1 MIDDDSTTRDT
12 NVRLMF
18 NATPP
23 NHTPIAIR
31 DTAILRFHI
40 ASLKR
45 RDNEDIDYREPR
57 FKVITRMRRTMMKE
71 ENAQE
76 A

>member
-1 MIDDDSTTRDT
+1 
-12 NVRLMF
+12 MF
-18 NATPP
+18 SATPP

-40 ASLKR
+40 AILKK
-45 RDNEDIDYREPR
+45 RDNEDIDYWEPG
-57 FKVITRMRRTMMKE
+57 FKVITCTRRTMMKE
-71 ENAQE
+71 ENSQE

>member
-18 NATPP
+18 SATPP

-31 DTAILRFHI
+31 DTAILRFQI
-40 ASLKR
+40 AILKK
-45 RDNEDIDYREPR
+45 RDNEDIDYWEPGI
-57 FKVITRMRRTMMKE
+57 K
-71 ENAQE
+71 
-76 A
+76 